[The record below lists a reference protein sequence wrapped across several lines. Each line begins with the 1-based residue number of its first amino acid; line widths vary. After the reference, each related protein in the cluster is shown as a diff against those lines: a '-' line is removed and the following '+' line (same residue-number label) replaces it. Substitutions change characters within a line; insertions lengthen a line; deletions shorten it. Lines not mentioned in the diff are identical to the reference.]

1 MKCNDICQNHKA
13 KKSIEGE
20 RYETGQKRCN
30 SCNIFIEYD
39 GLFCPCCNQRLRKS
53 SRYTK
58 FKEKFVNVSR
68 M

>member
-13 KKSIEGE
+13 KKPIEGG
-20 RYETGQKRCN
+20 RYEAGQKR
-30 SCNIFIEYD
+30 CNIFIEYD
-39 GLFCPCCNQRLRKS
+39 GLFCPYCNQRLRKS